1 VAPPR
6 GQRTT
11 TAARPGRALIA
22 LLALIIVMLAGI
34 LGANAFTPSKWHH
47 SFKVQLGLD
56 LSSGTQVTLSAE
68 TLTGKQ
74 PSQQEMNQAKAIIL
88 NRVNGAGFT
97 GAEVQLQGSNDIVVT
112 VPGKG
117 SSQVESLVGATALL
131 FMRQVLVEAAPDA
144 TTTSSSSSTTTTPS
158 TGSTTKPKVGASPTA
173 TPTTGSSSSST
184 PKAAGDPGS
193 AATTGLRGMDAG
205 ARVLDTAKPKASTS
219 PTPSTSS
226 TAKATTTPTPTP
238 TTSTPATSTD
248 ISGDTSAVKPAVLKL
263 FNKVNCNN
271 KNWKSQIG
279 YTPAQYDQPDA
290 QIVSCSSASG
300 AEGLGTLKYVLGP
313 AIVPGT
319 DITSAQAGVPN
330 SQTSLSSK
338 WQVNFTLNGKGA
350 KLFGDATAAIASK
363 YYSDGAATSVLDQV
377 AVVLDGQTVSAP
389 DITEAIPGG
398 QGQITYFPE
407 AEAQQLA
414 NELSY
419 GSLPINF
426 TSQDVE
432 AVSAQ
437 LGHNQL
443 VWGLVAAGIGL
454 GLVVVYSFLYYRGL
468 GLVSVSSLVIA
479 SLLAYF
485 SVVLLSKYASQGFS
499 LSLASIAGLIVA
511 IGITADSFVVFFERL
526 RDEVRDGRSLRP
538 AVESGWKRARR
549 TILVSDTVSF
559 LCALLLWYFS
569 ISDVKG
575 FAFTLG
581 LTTLIDIIVVF
592 LFTKPMVTL
601 LARTKFFSS
610 GRPMSGLDPTRLGA
624 RTPWRSSVTR
634 ARTTRAKEA

>member
-6 GQRTT
+6 GQRT

-22 LLALIIVMLAGI
+22 LVVLIIVMLAGI
-34 LGANAFTPSKWHH
+34 MGANAFTPSKWRH
-47 SFKVQLGLD
+47 SFKVQLGTD
-56 LSSGTQVTLSAE
+56 LSSGTQVTLSAK
-68 TLTGKQ
+68 TLSGKQ
-74 PSQQEMNQAKAIIL
+74 PSSQEMQQAKSILL

-117 SSQVESLVGATALL
+117 SNQVEALVGTTALL
-131 FMRQVLVEAAPDA
+131 YMRQVLAEATPNA
-144 TTTSSSSSTTTTPS
+144 TTTSSSATPSTTPTTTPS
-158 TGSTTKPKVGASPTA
+158 STPSTTPSSGSTAKAKADGEPGSTGPGGLRGMDTSARTLADAAKPKATTSSTAKPTTSSSPTA
-173 TPTTGSSSSST
+173 TPT
-184 PKAAGDPGS
+184 
-193 AATTGLRGMDAG
+193 
-205 ARVLDTAKPKASTS
+205 
-219 PTPSTSS
+219 
-226 TAKATTTPTPTP
+226 PTPTA
-238 TTSTPATSTD
+238 TTPATSTD
-248 ISGDTSAVKPAVLKL
+248 ISPSAAAVPASLRTV
-263 FNKVNCNN
+263 FNKLNCND

-279 YTPAQYDQPDA
+279 YTTEKYDNPNAD
-290 QIVSCSSASG
+290 IVSCSSQG
-300 AEGLGTLKYVLGP
+300 ADIGTLKYVLGP
-313 AIVPGT
+313 SILPGT
-319 DITSAQAGVPN
+319 DITSAQAGLPN
-330 SQTSLSSK
+330 SQSSLSDK
-338 WQVNFTLNGKGA
+338 WQVNFSLNGKGSA
-350 KLFGDATAAIASK
+350 LWASKTAEIASK
-363 YYSDGAATSVLDQV
+363 YYSGGQATSVLDQV
-377 AVVLDGQTVSAP
+377 AVVLDGEVVSAP

-398 QGQITYFPE
+398 QSQITYFPQNQ
-407 AEAQQLA
+407 AQTLA

-419 GSLPINF
+419 GALPINF
-426 TSQDVE
+426 TSQDIN
-432 AVSAQ
+432 AVSPQ

-443 VWGLVAAGIGL
+443 VWGLIAAGIGL
-454 GLVVVYSFLYYRGL
+454 GLVVVYSFIYYRGL
-468 GLVSVSSLVIA
+468 GIVSVSSLAIA
-479 SLLAYF
+479 SILAYF

-559 LCALLLWYFS
+559 LAALLLWYFS

-610 GRPMSGLDPTRLGA
+610 GHPLSGLDPVRLGA
-624 RTPWRSSVTR
+624 RTPWRSGLPRAR
-634 ARTTRAKEA
+634 ARTAREA